1 MTVPVEFCLTNMC
14 NGSESVY
21 YRLQRHP
28 GVRVYAFRCLGNCQ
42 RCAQMLF
49 AVVGDETVEG
59 DSPNQL
65 YRNITRLIDS
75 KVQERKR

>member
-1 MTVPVEFCLTNMC
+1 MSVPVEFCLTNMC

-28 GVRVYAFRCLGNCQ
+28 NVRAYAFQCLGNCR
-42 RCAQMLF
+42 RCAKKLY
-49 AVVGDETVEG
+49 AVVGDEMVEG

-65 YRNITRLIDS
+65 YRNIIRLIESHVNDC
-75 KVQERKR
+75 KR